1 MIQRGDILDGK
12 YELLKLIGRGGMS
25 KVWLAMDTHINKQ
38 WAVKE
43 IDKTSNEYRKTVDE
57 TRTLREIEIMKKL
70 DHPSL
75 PRIVDIIDRK
85 DALCIVMDYIE
96 GESLHQILKTRGVPS
111 QETVVSWMLDIC
123 DTLSYLHSFDP
134 PIIYRDM
141 KPANV
146 MLTRDQRIKVIDFGI
161 AKDYKEGYED
171 TQPLGTRGYASP
183 EHFSKHTDVRSD
195 VYTVGTTMYQLL
207 TGKDPSQPP
216 YYMKPLREIDP
227 DLSSGLEKIILKAT
241 EKDPDARYQTM
252 TELASAIES
261 YKSLEAEHIEHLEKR
276 ERGFRLKCILSA
288 LMIIAGIALFTS
300 GLVIAGRTYSALV
313 NTTPATPGAAE
324 AYEKAIAL
332 DPSKAEAYEKLL
344 AEYTGDG
351 EFSDKELSSFMRSYE
366 SGKES
371 LSRNGKRYS
380 ELNYEIGEAI
390 LTYYAGQ
397 DSSARA
403 KVLQAEPFFAEV
415 GEGDYAQIAA
425 NYVFLGEYYRN
436 YILADS
442 SLVVKGASAKELEEL
457 LSACEGAVKSLQ
469 ENSFSGRAKMKAIIY
484 EFVLNMLGSESS
496 SMKAAGIDKSRLTA
510 AVRSIEEDT
519 ECSPE
524 NVTLAK
530 DVMKDIER
538 SYSPK
543 KEAHHG
549 DS

>member
-43 IDKTSNEYRKTVDE
+43 IDKTSTEYRKTVDE
-57 TRTLREIEIMKKL
+57 TKTLREIEIMKKL

-75 PRIVDIIDRK
+75 PRIVDIIDRE

-96 GESLHQILKTRGVPS
+96 GESLHELLKTRGIPS
-111 QETVVSWMLDIC
+111 QETVVSWVLDIC
-123 DTLSYLHSFDP
+123 DTLAYLHSFDP

-161 AKDYKEGYED
+161 AKDYREGYED
-171 TQPLGTRGYASP
+171 TMPLGTRGYASP
-183 EHFSKHTDVRSD
+183 EHFSQHTDVRSD

-216 YYMKPLREIDP
+216 YYMKPIREINP

-241 EKDPDARYQTM
+241 EKDPDDRYQNM
-252 TELASAIES
+252 TELASAVES
-261 YKSLEAEHIEHLEKR
+261 YKSLEAEHIEYLEKR
-276 ERGFRLKCILSA
+276 EKGFRVKCVLSA
-288 LMIIAGIALFTS
+288 ILIVAGIALFTA
-300 GLVIAGRTYSALV
+300 GLIVAGRTYSELV
-313 NTTPATPGAAE
+313 NTTPGTPGAAE
-324 AYEKAIAL
+324 AYEKAISL

-344 AEYTGDG
+344 GEYTGDG
-351 EFSDKELSSFMRSYE
+351 EFTDKELTGYMKAFE

-371 LSRNGKRYS
+371 LSRNKERYS
-380 ELNYEIGEAI
+380 IVNYEIGEAI

-415 GEGDYAQIAA
+415 SEGEYADLAA
-425 NYVFLGEYYRN
+425 NYVFLGEFYKD

-442 SLVVKGASAKELEEL
+442 SLVVKGASKKNLEEL
-457 LSACEGAVKSLQ
+457 LDASESAVKSLQ
-469 ENSFSGRAKMKAIIY
+469 EKSFSGREKMKAIIY
-484 EFVLNMLGSESS
+484 EFVLSMLSSEST
-496 SMKAAGIDKSRLTA
+496 SMNAAGIDKARLTA
-510 AVRSIEEDT
+510 AVKSISDDP

-524 NVTLAK
+524 NLELAK
-530 DVMKDIER
+530 EALKDIDR

-543 KEAHHG
+543 KEARNG
-549 DS
+549 NA

>member
-75 PRIVDIIDRK
+75 PRIVDIIDRE

-216 YYMKPLREIDP
+216 YYMKPLREINP

-261 YKSLEAEHIEHLEKR
+261 YKSLEAEHIEYLEKR

-371 LSRNGKRYS
+371 LARNGKRYS

-457 LSACEGAVKSLQ
+457 LSTCEGAVKSLQ
-469 ENSFSGRAKMKAIIY
+469 ENSFSGRVKMKAIIY

-510 AVRSIEEDT
+510 AVRSIEEDP

-530 DVMKDIER
+530 DVMKDIGR

-543 KEAHHG
+543 KEAR
-549 DS
+549 